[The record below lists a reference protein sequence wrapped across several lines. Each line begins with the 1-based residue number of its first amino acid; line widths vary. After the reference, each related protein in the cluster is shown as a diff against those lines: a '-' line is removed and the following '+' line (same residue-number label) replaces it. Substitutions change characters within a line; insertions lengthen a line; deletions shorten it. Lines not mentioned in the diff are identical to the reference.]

1 MRLRRSPFLGILT
14 AAALA
19 ACERVPTFARVDAVA
34 ERVEIAG
41 LESRFAEVSRR
52 VDGFGGYFYAAD
64 GVLTAYVTDPATEP
78 AARAILASIAAER
91 RPSGHERRDGQLRIL
106 QGRYSF
112 PQLAEWRDRLV
123 PLLLMPGVV
132 FVDADE
138 ASNRV
143 RIGLVEDGSRVRV
156 RDAAFRLGVPPA
168 ALVISAERSLR
179 PLTGLAD
186 AAGPV
191 VPGGY
196 RLSFARGASVAVQCS
211 MGFNVAGGGYVT
223 ASHCT
228 RVQGREEGTT
238 HHQPAGP
245 GVLGT
250 EVSDPPMFMGGACPE
265 GRRCRYSDA
274 ARFRY
279 APGQAAE
286 PLIARTAGVDSL
298 AVDGT
303 MWVAGELPYPV
314 SGEVLDKVGAET
326 GWTSG
331 AVGATCVHVN
341 VDGTDITLLCQDVVD
356 ARAEGGDSGAPVFVW
371 RGGEADVAGI
381 LWGGTGKRF
390 YFSSMAN
397 VEAELGP
404 LTTGAGR

>member
-1 MRLRRSPFLGILT
+1 MRFLRSSLLI
-14 AAALA
+14 ALA
-19 ACERVPTFARVDAVA
+19 AAVSACDRLPTFARVDAEA
-34 ERVEIAG
+34 DRVQIAG
-41 LESRFAEVSRR
+41 LESRFAEVSRQ
-52 VDGFGGYFYAAD
+52 VPGFGSYFYGAD
-64 GVLTAYVTDPATEP
+64 GVLTAYVTDPAAGP
-78 AARAILASIAAER
+78 AARAALSRIALER
-91 RPSGHERRDGQLRIL
+91 RPSLHERRDGQLRIL

-112 PQLAEWRDRLV
+112 SQLAEWRDRLM

-138 ASNRV
+138 AVNRV
-143 RIGLVEDGSRVRV
+143 RIGLVADGSRVRV

-168 ALVISAERSLR
+168 ALVISAERSLQ

-196 RLSFARGASVAVQCS
+196 RLSFARSARTAVQCS
-211 MGFNVAGGGYVT
+211 MGFNVAGDGYVT

-228 RVQGREEGTT
+228 RVQGRVEGTV
-238 HHQPAGP
+238 HHQPAAP

-250 EVSDPPMFMGGACPE
+250 EVSDPPMFTGDPCPA

-279 APGQAAE
+279 APGHVAE
-286 PLIARTAGVDSL
+286 PLIARTSGVDSL

-314 SGEVLDKVGAET
+314 AGEVLDKVGAET

-331 AVGATCVHVN
+331 TVGATCVHVN
-341 VDGTDITLLCQDVVD
+341 VHGTDVTLLCQDVVD
-356 ARAEGGDSGAPVFVW
+356 ARAEGGDSGAPVFAW
-371 RGGEADVAGI
+371 RGGEVELAGI
-381 LWGGTGKRF
+381 MWGGTGARF
-390 YFSSMAN
+390 YFSAMAN
-397 VEAELGP
+397 VEAEVGP
-404 LTTGAGR
+404 LATGAER